1 VAITGASKGIG
12 RATALSFA
20 KAGAGGIVL
29 LARSRSDLSR
39 LEDELV
45 REANPPQILSLAVDV
60 TDRAAVEKAA
70 ATVKSRFG
78 KVDVLINNAGYLG
91 DWAPIADSDPEDWW
105 KTWEVNVKGVYLV
118 TKFFV
123 PLLLEGALKTVVA
136 VSSIG
141 AIVTTPRLSAYE
153 TTKAAMLKL
162 NDYLMAGYGDKG
174 LIAFGIHPGVSEY
187 QDSSRGRSPCQRG
200 RKWLLLFPGSQ
211 SINKGKKW
219 LLFPRLTIYQRGEEV
234 VVVVVP
240 RLTIYFVQGVLTALA
255 SSAPKA
261 ILDTLSDEPELAG
274 DSLVWLTKER
284 REWYVKD

>member
-45 REANPPQILSLAVDV
+45 REAEPPQVLSLAVDV
-60 TDRAAVEKAA
+60 TDRAAVERAA

-78 KVDVLINNAGYLG
+78 KVDVLINNAGYLE

-123 PLLLEGALKTVVA
+123 PLLLQGALKTVVA

-141 AIVTTPRLSAYE
+141 ALVTTPGISAYQ
-153 TTKAAMLKL
+153 TTKAAVLRL
-162 NDYLMAGYGDKG
+162 NDCLMAEYGDKG
-174 LIAFGIHPGVSEY
+174 LIAFGIHPGVSIKIQAGGAPPY
-187 QDSSRGRSPCQRG
+187 QRG
-200 RKWLLLFPGSQ
+200 RKWLLFPGSQ
-211 SINKGKKW
+211 SFCAG
-219 LLFPRLTIYQRGEEV
+219 R
-234 VVVVVP
+234 
-240 RLTIYFVQGVLTALA
+240 
-255 SSAPKA
+255 
-261 ILDTLSDEPELAG
+261 SDRVGIECSKG
-274 DSLVWLTKER
+274 DSRYVER
-284 REWYVKD
+284 